1 MDIDRLPD
9 WIQWILVILIILS
22 ITFGIAFLTEDEIKY
37 PEIKCNHPTEKQII
51 SKYVSYQIFVDSMY
65 SAKKRDI
72 KRFTDSLTKY
82 RIK

>member
-1 MDIDRLPD
+1 MPSNQFFIG
-9 WIQWILVILIILS
+9 WFVGVFCFIILQHS
-22 ITFGIAFLTEDEIKY
+22 LKVKKRPIETTIFQ
-37 PEIKCNHPTEKQII
+37 CNHPTEKQII

-65 SAKKRDI
+65 VAKKRDI